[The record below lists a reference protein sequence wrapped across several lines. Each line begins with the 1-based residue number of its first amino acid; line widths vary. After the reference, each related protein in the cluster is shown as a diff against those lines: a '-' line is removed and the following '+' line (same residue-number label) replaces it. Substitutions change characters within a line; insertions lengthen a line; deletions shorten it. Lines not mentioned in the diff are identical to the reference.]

1 MAFVSYENL
10 YICGLEIQ
18 NKKLTI
24 ENTMKKI
31 LIAAIALAMGFA
43 ACNNENKPV
52 EAATGADSIATTGK
66 IAYFYIDQVV
76 DAYQFA
82 KDKQAEFQ
90 KKYDDATKKLANT
103 EKSIQRDQTNL
114 QKKANELQEKVNK
127 VLITQAN
134 AQAEMEKLAAEEQK
148 INKRIA
154 NYQTEAQKVSGQL
167 AEEEMVM
174 TNQIMHNITEFVKG
188 LNTDYQFDI
197 ILQSSTVG
205 GPIINANPALDLTAV
220 IIKGLNESY
229 TPESK

>member
-31 LIAAIALAMGFA
+31 LIAAIALALGFA

>member
-1 MAFVSYENL
+1 
-10 YICGLEIQ
+10 
-18 NKKLTI
+18 
-24 ENTMKKI
+24 MKKF
-31 LIAAIALAMGFA
+31 LIAAVALAMGFT
-43 ACNNENKPV
+43 ACNNAGKTV
-52 EAATGADSIATTGK
+52 EVATGADSIATTGK

-82 KDKQAEFQ
+82 KDKQADFQ

-114 QKKANELQEKVNK
+114 QKKANELQDKVNK

-154 NYQTEAQKVSGQL
+154 SYQTEAQKVSAEL

-174 TNQIMHNITEFVKG
+174 TNQVMHNITEFVKG

-197 ILQSSTVG
+197 ILQSTTVG
-205 GPIINANPALDLTAV
+205 GAIINANPALDLTAV
-220 IIKGLNESY
+220 IIEGLNKNY

>member
-31 LIAAIALAMGFA
+31 LIAAIALALGFA
-43 ACNNENKPV
+43 ACNNENKTV

>member
-1 MAFVSYENL
+1 
-10 YICGLEIQ
+10 
-18 NKKLTI
+18 
-24 ENTMKKI
+24 MKKI
-31 LIAAIALAMGFA
+31 LIAAIALALGFA

>member
-31 LIAAIALAMGFA
+31 LIAAIALALGFA

-220 IIKGLNESY
+220 IIKGLNEAY